1 MSERLLDAANDSY
14 LQDFNKVLHFLLAS
28 MRIPSHLQ
36 HGFLTHGRDLPNL
49 TSRVYELH
57 KEVHRGLVM
66 PLARS
71 KEREEPKSILG
82 KYRQVED
89 NLVKLEKEKD
99 ANMLGLSWLHMRN
112 EQLNEEVIN
121 LIEEAVENAVGDSGK
136 LCNDEVWK
144 LE

>member
-1 MSERLLDAANDSY
+1 M
-14 LQDFNKVLHFLLAS
+14 
-28 MRIPSHLQ
+28 I
-36 HGFLTHGRDLPNL
+36 
-49 TSRVYELH
+49 
-57 KEVHRGLVM
+57 M
-66 PLARS
+66 PLVRS
-71 KEREEPKSILG
+71 KEWEELKCILG

-89 NLVKLEKEKD
+89 NMVKLEKEKD

-121 LIEEAVENAVGDSGK
+121 LIGEAVENVVGDSGK